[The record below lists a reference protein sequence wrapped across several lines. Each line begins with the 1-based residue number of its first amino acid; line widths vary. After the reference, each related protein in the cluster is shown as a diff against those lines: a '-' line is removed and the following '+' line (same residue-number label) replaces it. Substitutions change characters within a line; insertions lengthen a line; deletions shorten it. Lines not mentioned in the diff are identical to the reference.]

1 MSESLTGA
9 FSWSVAKCNAND
21 VGYSQAYRN
30 ERTVDGITYYDC
42 SSFIWYALLHNGWD
56 CVSAN
61 WGSTWPF
68 TTSSM
73 PYILP
78 ELGFVQV
85 DQNAI
90 WKPMDIVL
98 TPGVHT
104 EFVHTGGMG
113 QGITMGAHTDALPL
127 ADQVSI
133 NTNYTVAGTFSQLW
147 RYTTGEVGYTSWMGW
162 IWNECGYNYLTPA
175 GLSVN
180 GDLGRAY
187 GMYQFDY
194 QGGLVPFMQ
203 SCVDYNPS
211 RYSGFQTYINMGVG
225 HPDLVGNPG
234 LIALFQGYANTYTDE
249 FQYLQDKNAI
259 ENYLAPAITYVK
271 ANYNFDPTLR
281 NPTIL
286 GSLFSMAIRIGAIPG
301 AQLFAG
307 GDQLT
312 DLDLI
317 TLSYQRM
324 NQIHYD
330 DGRWITGTPISQL
343 DKCLSAYYNSTDFY
357 VIPYGGYSP
366 TPVPTPGKR
375 FKVWLYQKS
384 LWRRLSGL

>member
-42 SSFIWYALLHNGWD
+42 SSFIWYALLYNGWD

-61 WGSTWPF
+61 WGSSWPF

-85 DQNAI
+85 DQNGI

-113 QGITMGAHTDALPL
+113 QGITMGAHTDAVPL

-133 NTNYTVAGTFSQLW
+133 NTSYTVAGSFSQMW
-147 RYTTGEVGYTSWMGW
+147 RFPDSDVGYSAWMGW
-162 IWNECGYNYLTPA
+162 IPNESIYPYLSPQ
-175 GLSVN
+175 GLSIN
-180 GDLGRAY
+180 GDQGRAY

-194 QGGLVPFMQ
+194 RYGLVPFMQ
-203 SCVDYNPS
+203 SCVTFNSS
-211 RYSGFQTYINMGVG
+211 RYSGFTTYIAMRAGDSN
-225 HPDLVGNPG
+225 LIANQG
-234 LIALFQGYANTYTDE
+234 LIALFQGYASTYTDE
-249 FQYLQDKNAI
+249 FQYLQDSFAI
-259 ENYLAPAITYVK
+259 AEYLVPAIAYVK
-271 ANYNFDPTLR
+271 ANYGYDPTLR

-286 GSLFSMAIRIGAIPG
+286 GSLFSMAIRAG
-301 AQLFAG
+301 AQTGAQCFAG

-317 TLSYQRM
+317 ILSYQRM
-324 NQIHYD
+324 SQLHYD
-330 DGRWITGTPISQL
+330 DGRWIAGTPISQL
-343 DKCLSAYYNSTDFY
+343 DKCISAYYNSTDFY

-384 LWRRLSGL
+384 LWRRLSGS